1 MSARR
6 VSKPA
11 QGQQRVNM
19 QHQHVNTCRAVVL
32 RSVDYGDKDRIVTL
46 LMEGAGKRAAIA
58 KGGKV
63 SQKRFG
69 GAFELFRVS
78 EVAYSE
84 GRRQDTLAV
93 LSEAT
98 VTRDFRAIE
107 GSFEKIAFG
116 AFATELTRELLEDGE
131 GGGDVFQGLLGYYG
145 QLAAQR
151 DDVLRLEADVQTF
164 ALALFARSGL
174 APALEAC
181 YRCGREV
188 YGGHEVVFA
197 RQGEGALCGACRL
210 PGESALPTTA
220 QVLGVAARLAEGYL
234 PDDAPAP
241 AAGLLR
247 RSRALV
253 TSLIRALLRRDL
265 KSYKTLQMVL
275 G

>member
-1 MSARR
+1 
-6 VSKPA
+6 
-11 QGQQRVNM
+11 M

-84 GRRQDTLAV
+84 GRRRDTLAI
-93 LSEAT
+93 LNEAT
-98 VTRDFRAIE
+98 VTSDFRAIE

-131 GGGDVFQGLLGYYG
+131 GGSDVFQGLLEYYA
-145 QLAAQR
+145 QLAAQY
-151 DDVLRLEADVQTF
+151 DDVHRLDADMQAF
-164 ALALFARSGL
+164 ALALFARSGF

-181 YRCGREV
+181 YRCGRSVE
-188 YGGHEVVFA
+188 GGHEVVFA
-197 RQGEGALCGACRL
+197 RQGEGALCGTCRL
-210 PGESALPTTA
+210 PGEAALPTNA
-220 QVLGVAARLAEGYL
+220 RVLAVAALLAQGYL
-234 PDDAPAP
+234 PDDMPTPAP
-241 AAGLLR
+241 GLLR
-247 RSRALV
+247 RSRALI

-265 KSYKTLQMVL
+265 KSHKTLQMVL